1 MVILEGRMWHIH
13 TVMINSD
20 FLKNRMNYL
29 ENFYWFK
36 IQYLSVQQFLSPKYS
51 QVKLWWGVVFF
62 TNIIFSIR
70 TISIFIISIP
80 EKLVRFYHQ

>member
-20 FLKNRMNYL
+20 FLQNRMNHL
-29 ENFYWFK
+29 EKKYWFK

-70 TISIFIISIP
+70 TISILIIFIP

>member
-20 FLKNRMNYL
+20 FLQNRMNYL
-29 ENFYWFK
+29 EKFYWFK

-70 TISIFIISIP
+70 TISILIIFIP
-80 EKLVRFYHQ
+80 EKLVRFYH